1 MKNKLTRNQDEDLK
15 NLIEIFKESEI
26 FTENDIRETFETENF
41 SFNDAYQS
49 L

>member
-26 FTENDIRETFETENF
+26 FTKDIRETFEIENF